1 MRVKMFDPGNF
12 TPHYVENLSKG
23 LVRLGIEVEL
33 ITSSRLF
40 EEAGQPDSIGVEN
53 YFFKITGG
61 ARRDFFRRHAT
72 LRRFV
77 KALGYPLG
85 LWRTWRA
92 LRVQPPGILHV
103 QWSLVPSLDAV
114 LLRKLRARG
123 WHVVYTAHE
132 VVSEIGRPFK
142 RWLFGRIYREADAI
156 VVHTPGLARK
166 LRDWG
171 GPGLGE
177 VREIPEGIST
187 FPLSPGVDQKRARA
201 VLGLEPGGPVLLFFG
216 LLKPNKGLGYL
227 LRAWRRVVEEFPD
240 ARLLIAGEAML
251 PLRLIEGLIRELKI
265 GDSVQLR
272 PGYVPQSEVQ
282 YFFCAADA
290 VVLPYVRITTSS
302 VVPLAYRFACPVI
315 ATSAGALHELVRD
328 GETGFLT
335 PPGAEEPL
343 AEAICRGFRD
353 RELLER
359 MGVRARDWFEKERA
373 WDQVAVRTAALY
385 RSLDRK
391 SSMAESAKASQ
402 AAFPPRTYS
411 ARGPAGNTISE
422 K

>member
-23 LVRLGIEVEL
+23 LARLGIEVDL
-33 ITSSRLF
+33 ITSAPLF
-40 EEAGQPDSIGVEN
+40 EQAGQPHSIGVEN

-92 LRVQPPGILHV
+92 LRVEPPGILHV
-103 QWSLVPSLDAV
+103 QWSLVPLLDA
-114 LLRKLRARG
+114 LLIRKLRAKG
-123 WHVVYTAHE
+123 WRMVYTAHE
-132 VVSEIGRPFK
+132 VVSEVSRPFK
-142 RWLFGRIYREADAI
+142 RRLFGRIYREADAI

-177 VREIPEGIST
+177 VRDIPEGIST
-187 FPLSPGVDQKRARA
+187 FPLAVDVDQKRARE
-201 VLGLEPGGPVLLFFG
+201 VLGLNPGGPVLLFFG
-216 LLKPNKGLGYL
+216 LLKPNKGLEYL
-227 LRAWRRVVEEFPD
+227 LRAWRLVVDEFPE
-240 ARLLIAGEAML
+240 ARLLIAGEAMV
-251 PLRLIEGLIRELKI
+251 PLGSLEGLIRDLKI
-265 GDSVQLR
+265 GDSVTLR

-290 VVLPYVRITTSS
+290 VVLPYVRISTSA
-302 VVPLAYRFACPVI
+302 VVPLAYRFARPVI
-315 ATSAGALHELVRD
+315 ATSAGALPELVRD

-343 AEAICRGFRD
+343 AEVICRGFRD
-353 RELLER
+353 REFLAS
-359 MGVRARDWFEKERA
+359 MGAHARDWFEKERT
-373 WDQVAVRTAALY
+373 WDQVAHRTAALY
-385 RSLDRK
+385 RSLARE
-391 SSMAESAKASQ
+391 SSLAESAKAS
-402 AAFPPRTYS
+402 
-411 ARGPAGNTISE
+411 
-422 K
+422 